1 MKKKFTLQ
9 ISEPCNEDF
18 SKMTVNK
25 TGSFCDSCAKN
36 VIDLSFKTDSEI
48 AKFISENK
56 DKNIC
61 ARLRTTQLDR
71 DFTYNKTENSNNL
84 KYAAAIAA
92 SVLLSTNV
100 VGQQTIT
107 QPTDQKEPEPR
118 SIVLGKMIS
127 RVQVVSKIIPFTIK
141 GKLLDSN
148 TNKPLSQNEFGEITI
163 FVNGAKK
170 NVAVNTKTGAY
181 NIPVFLDETTKEL
194 NFNIETESSNMQ
206 KKVPLNIKSIKKQ
219 ELIQN
224 IKIDPKTEL
233 KPYKIAGGLGVI
245 YYNDKNSKSN
255 S

>member
-9 ISEPCNEDF
+9 INEPCNEDF
-18 SKMTVNK
+18 SKMTSNK

-36 VIDLSFKTDSEI
+36 VIDLSTKTDSEI
-48 AKFISENK
+48 ARFISETK

-61 ARLRTTQLDR
+61 ARLKTTQLER
-71 DFTYNKTENSNNL
+71 DFSYYKPENNNNL

-127 RVQVVSKIIPFTIK
+127 HVQAVSKIIPLTIK
-141 GKLLDSN
+141 GKLLDTN
-148 TNKPLSQNEFGEITI
+148 TNKPLSQKEYSRITI
-163 FVNGAKK
+163 FVNGAQK
-170 NVAVNTKTGAY
+170 NVEINPKTGAY
-181 NIPVFLDETTKEL
+181 SIPVMLDETTKEL
-194 NFNIETESSNMQ
+194 NFNIDTEGFYMQ
-206 KKVPLNIKSIKKQ
+206 KTIPIDMKSIQKMI
-219 ELIQN
+219 LIQN
-224 IKIDPKTEL
+224 IKINPKTEL

-245 YYNDKNSKSN
+245 FHDNTISKSN